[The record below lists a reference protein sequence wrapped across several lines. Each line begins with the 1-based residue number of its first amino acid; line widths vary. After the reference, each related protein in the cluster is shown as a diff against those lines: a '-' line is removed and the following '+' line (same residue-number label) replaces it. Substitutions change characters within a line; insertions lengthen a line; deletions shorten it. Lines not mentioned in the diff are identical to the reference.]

1 MDWEKAR
8 FNMVEQQVRTWEV
21 FDLRVLDTLLKVP
34 REHFVPPAMKALAF
48 ADVELPLPC
57 GERMLRPVVEAKALQ
72 ALQLRPSDR
81 VLEIGTG
88 SGWFAACLAHLAAE
102 VVTVERHGELA
113 EYAWSRLQSLQVSNA
128 RVVHATCTGDW
139 EDGAP
144 FDVIVLSGG
153 LTAEP
158 RALRQRLTPGGRMLA
173 FVGTPTVMSVEL
185 VHCVTPGVYR
195 REQIFETVVPMLADF
210 AGETVEEMA

>member
-195 REQIFETVVPMLADF
+195 REAIFETVVPMLADF